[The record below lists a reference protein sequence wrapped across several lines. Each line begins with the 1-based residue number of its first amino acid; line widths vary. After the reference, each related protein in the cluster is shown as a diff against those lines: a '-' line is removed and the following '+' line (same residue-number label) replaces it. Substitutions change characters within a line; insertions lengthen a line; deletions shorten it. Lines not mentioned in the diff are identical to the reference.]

1 MCYLLF
7 LLNNIS
13 NKTTNIYVYEKV
25 LTVTTLVAMGNTSPV
40 KEGGT
45 LHIYESM
52 KEDDYSICVLDVS
65 SILLATDEEMSD
77 AVGMYIVI
85 FIGIRLFHSLVQ
97 LLLLSLL

>member
-7 LLNNIS
+7 LPNNIS

-77 AVGMYIVI
+77 AVGIIQRQENGM
-85 FIGIRLFHSLVQ
+85 Q
-97 LLLLSLL
+97 